1 VAWDF
6 ETEPEFQEKLDW
18 IDEFVT
24 EEIEPLEALLA
35 ARDIGFDKFMKRRQE
50 LKQIVK
56 DNDLWAC
63 HLGPELGGKGY
74 GQVKLALM
82 NEILGRSGS
91 APGIF
96 GAQAPDTG
104 NMEILAHYGT
114 DEQKKKWLEPLL
126 AGEIYSAYSMTEP
139 AGGSDPTM
147 FTTRAEK
154 VGDEWIINGEKWFTS
169 NGQFATIL
177 IVMAITNP
185 DVSPYDG
192 TSMFV
197 VPKDAPGVNIVRNFG
212 TGAEPIGRGN
222 HAWIKYEDVRIPQ
235 ENLLG
240 PEGKAFAIAQTRL
253 SGGRI
258 HHAMRSVATLKTCL
272 DAMCERALSRH
283 TKGEILANKQMV
295 QEQIADA
302 WTDVQMFRLLV
313 LQSAW
318 KIDKYQDYT
327 KVRKDIAAVKARL
340 PEVLI
345 NTIHKAMHLHGAIG
359 VSNELPFARMW
370 QGAPSM
376 GIADGP
382 SEVHKVTVAQQVL
395 KDYEPHEGLWPRLH
409 IPSRQEEARKKL
421 AHLLEMEVANA

>member
-1 VAWDF
+1 
-6 ETEPEFQEKLDW
+6 
-18 IDEFVT
+18 
-24 EEIEPLEALLA
+24 
-35 ARDIGFDKFMKRRQE
+35 
-50 LKQIVK
+50 
-56 DNDLWAC
+56 
-63 HLGPELGGKGY
+63 
-74 GQVKLALM
+74 
-82 NEILGRSGS
+82 
-91 APGIF
+91 
-96 GAQAPDTG
+96 
-104 NMEILAHYGT
+104 
-114 DEQKKKWLEPLL
+114 
-126 AGEIYSAYSMTEP
+126 
-139 AGGSDPTM
+139 
-147 FTTRAEK
+147 
-154 VGDEWIINGEKWFTS
+154 
-169 NGQFATIL
+169 
-177 IVMAITNP
+177 
-185 DVSPYDG
+185 
-192 TSMFV
+192 MFV
-197 VPKDAPGVNIVRNFG
+197 VPKDTPGVNIVRNFG
-212 TGAEPIGRGN
+212 TGTEPIGHGN
-222 HAWIKYEDVRIPQ
+222 HAWIKYEDVRIPK

-258 HHAMRSVATLKTCL
+258 HHAMRSVAQLKVCL